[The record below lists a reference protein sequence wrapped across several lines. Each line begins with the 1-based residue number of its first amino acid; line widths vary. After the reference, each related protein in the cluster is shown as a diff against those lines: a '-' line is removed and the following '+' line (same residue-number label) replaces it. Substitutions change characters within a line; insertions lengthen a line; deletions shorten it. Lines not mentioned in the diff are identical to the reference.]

1 MLSEYPADFL
11 IYKGFPNTSFEGLKG
26 TCRTKNATIWD
37 IDANQLNQM
46 PGTWINTPYFMTTLR
61 QRGSVPEE
69 FTNNQEDCIIV
80 YKDKFKRIH
89 IDQN

>member
-1 MLSEYPADFL
+1 
-11 IYKGFPNTSFEGLKG
+11 
-26 TCRTKNATIWD
+26 
-37 IDANQLNQM
+37 M
-46 PGTWINTPYFMTTLR
+46 PYTWTNTPYFMTTLR

-89 IDQN
+89 IDQNNKICDQGNGNGICINIMDPGIAEYTELLTYT